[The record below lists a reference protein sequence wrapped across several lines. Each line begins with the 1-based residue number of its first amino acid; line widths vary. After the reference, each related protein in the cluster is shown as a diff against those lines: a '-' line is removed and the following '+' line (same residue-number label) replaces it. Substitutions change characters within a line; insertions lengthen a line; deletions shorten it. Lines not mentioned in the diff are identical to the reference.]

1 MEMTDFE
8 IAQHWRLAKNRNA
21 DEVRCLAELNAVS
34 RHEME
39 TCLIRLGLTKPKVSR
54 KRKIDYAEAAEMVNA
69 GMRDVDIAKHFHVNR
84 ATVSVF
90 RRHYL
95 AGKKRSA
102 KKPVLCVETGQVYES
117 AKAAAE
123 AVGAKTV
130 SAISCA
136 ANGHTKTLYG
146 LHWRYVSNAE
156 NHS

>member
-1 MEMTDFE
+1 MTDFE
-8 IAQHWRLAKNRNA
+8 IARHWRLAKNRNA
-21 DEVRCLAELNAVS
+21 DEVRCLADLNAVS

-39 TCLIRLGLTKPKVSR
+39 LCLVRLGLINKPKASR
-54 KRKIDYAEAAEMVNA
+54 NRKMDYAEATAMVNA
-69 GMRDVDIAKHFHVNR
+69 GVRDVDIAKHFHVNR

-123 AVGAKTV
+123 AVGAKSV
-130 SAISCA
+130 SAISNA
-136 ANGHTKTLYG
+136 ARGTTKTLYG

-156 NHS
+156 NYS